1 MSPGSRDRPGRDLL
15 PRRAYRGR
23 VKGTEHQHHDRP
35 QVITEARWPMS
46 ADIRYRQRRYLIMM
60 GIRLVCFV
68 AAVVVFVNH
77 GGWLAAIPAVGAIA
91 IPYFAVV
98 FANGGREPAGRRQ
111 SFQGY
116 DPNLPERYVPPANG
130 QSPNGSASSAGQAG
144 SGAAGTGPAPSSGPD
159 NAGADGAEPHSG

>member
-1 MSPGSRDRPGRDLL
+1 
-15 PRRAYRGR
+15 
-23 VKGTEHQHHDRP
+23 VKGTQRQHHDRP

-68 AAVVVFVNH
+68 IAVVVFVNH

-111 SFQGY
+111 GFQGY
-116 DPNLPERYVPPANG
+116 DPNLPEQYVPPANH

-144 SGAAGTGPAPSSGPD
+144 PDAAGSGPVPSSGPD
-159 NAGADGAEPHSG
+159 NPGTDDAPPHSG